1 MANIVHLTSAH
12 PRNDIRIY
20 HKELV
25 SLSKK
30 FKCSLIVADGLGS
43 HVNEN
48 KINIIDIGKPNSRLD
63 RMKNSPKR
71 ILQSALKLDADLYHL
86 HDPEL
91 LQIAIG
97 LKKAGKI
104 VIFDAHEDLPK
115 QVLSR
120 PYLNKLNAHIIA
132 FIVKYYEKFVC
143 SKLDAIVTATPS
155 IQEKFS
161 KFSKKTVDINNYP
174 LLGELET
181 VEKNWSNIGFD
192 IAYVGGVSK
201 IRGVEEV
208 VKSLEFTHSNVR
220 LNLVGKFNEKITH
233 ENTKHLDG
241 WHKVIEHGQLSR
253 TEVKKILEKSIA
265 GIVTFLPVPN
275 HIDAQPNKMFEYM
288 SAGIPVIG
296 SNYPLWKSIIEGN
309 NCGICVD
316 PEKPQEIAKA
326 IDRLTSD
333 KKLSEEMGKNGIKA
347 VNEKYNWSIEEAKL
361 FKLYEELLGN

>member
-1 MANIVHLTSAH
+1 MKVCHLTSAH
-12 PRNDIRIY
+12 PRSDIRIY

-25 SLSKK
+25 SLTKIYKSY
-30 FKCSLIVADGLGS
+30 LIVADGLGD
-43 HVNEN
+43 NIDE
-48 KINIIDIGKPNSRLD
+48 KGINIIDVGKANSRLD
-63 RMKNSPKR
+63 RMKNSPQS
-71 ILQSALKLDADLYHL
+71 ILQAALKLDADLYHL

-91 LQIAIG
+91 LQIALN
-97 LKKAGKI
+97 LKKAGKK

-115 QVLSR
+115 QVLSK
-120 PYLNKLNAHIIA
+120 PYLNKFNAYIIS
-132 FIVKYYEKFVC
+132 FIVKYYEKFIC
-143 SKLDAIVTATPS
+143 SKIDAVVTATPV
-155 IQEKFS
+155 IRDKFS
-161 KFSKKTVDINNYP
+161 NFAKITVDINNYP

-192 IAYVGGVSK
+192 IAYVGGISK

-253 TEVKKILEKSIA
+253 AEVKKILEKSIA
-265 GIVTFLPVPN
+265 GVVTFLPVPN

-309 NCGICVD
+309 NCGICID
-316 PEKPQEIAKA
+316 PENPKQIANA
-326 IDRLTSD
+326 IDMLVSD
-333 KKLSEEMGKNGIKA
+333 KTLAEKMGKNGIQA

>member
-1 MANIVHLTSAH
+1 
-12 PRNDIRIY
+12 
-20 HKELV
+20 
-25 SLSKK
+25 
-30 FKCSLIVADGLGS
+30 
-43 HVNEN
+43 
-48 KINIIDIGKPNSRLD
+48 
-63 RMKNSPKR
+63 
-71 ILQSALKLDADLYHL
+71 
-86 HDPEL
+86 
-91 LQIAIG
+91 
-97 LKKAGKI
+97 
-104 VIFDAHEDLPK
+104 
-115 QVLSR
+115 
-120 PYLNKLNAHIIA
+120 
-132 FIVKYYEKFVC
+132 
-143 SKLDAIVTATPS
+143 
-155 IQEKFS
+155 
-161 KFSKKTVDINNYP
+161 
-174 LLGELET
+174 ELET

-316 PEKPQEIAKA
+316 PENPKQIANA
-326 IDRLTSD
+326 IDMLVSD
-333 KKLSEEMGKNGIKA
+333 KTLAEKMGKNGIQA
-347 VNEKYNWSIEEAKL
+347 VNEK
-361 FKLYEELLGN
+361 